1 MRLVDQETTF
11 AILLGQKSQNSDSPS
26 LAYKK
31 TAQHKNPRD
40 LEHIFKSKE
49 NQLRL
54 TQR

>member
-1 MRLVDQETTF
+1 MRPVDQETF
-11 AILLGQKSQNSDSPS
+11 AILSGQKSQNSDFPS

-31 TAQHKNPRD
+31 TAQYTKPRH